1 MKNLKLLG
9 ALVLAAMM
17 FIFAPSS
24 SAQTT
29 PIIAV
34 GSSAFFGAAGLAAAT
49 SDPIRGGG
57 ALCGARFWTGTGIA
71 IDSRTTLTTPN
82 LPQETASV
90 WIAWDNDTTPTVV
103 CAYLATDNTIGQRLF
118 FGTGASGNAVLQV
131 ASNACNTAAGNKISF
146 VWDTAQAGLP
156 IAVQNVINGTTGTA
170 CPSVATAV
178 GTHFN
183 VAFGDIRAE
192 DSQVIASQRV
202 LCNDS
207 FATPFFPPDD
217 KSCLGY
223 GPGTSAPGT
232 PFTSSYSTAQFHTAA
247 YSFTGTDPI
256 SGLTVPQSV
265 QQRVG
270 AQAFLVFVN
279 TVDTGAGGFGQ
290 LTSSATPKMTSVN
303 SKSLSALYTGQS
315 FYTRDLYGYSGV
327 PAVFARAL
335 QRESLSGTYTIF
347 ETQVIR
353 QRDGFNANSQETG
366 LRAPTQPGYTS
377 GCFVQSATAFPTVAC
392 DNPVS
397 FCIGSNCALRTR
409 VIGTGQMISVG
420 NTATLPNTVGYAAF
434 SLGNFGNKLNMKY
447 LQLDGVDALYP
458 GYSSTA
464 GGHDGTFPGG
474 VAGQGTVSNTPATTP
489 GQCGGYFNGP
499 DAPGGPAGTIAKFA
513 CNAYTLPSFDGIQS
527 GNYRFWNIVQVQYY
541 GSSVQ
546 TPSFSPLNIA
556 GFVLGAQDQ
565 AGGSTKVLNDFIPAT
580 YCANAACSST
590 VASPILAFRSHYA
603 LLGIPPNNGIVT
615 PSAEA
620 GGDVSGTVINTQT
633 ELDTSLLGGS
643 ILVWIQ

>member
-1 MKNLKLLG
+1 MKNFKLLCS
-9 ALVLAAMM
+9 LVLAAMT
-17 FIFAPSS
+17 FVFVPAS

-34 GSSAFFGAAGLAAAT
+34 GSSAFFGAAGLAAA
-49 SDPIRGGG
+49 SGDPIRSVGP
-57 ALCGARFWTGTGIA
+57 LCGARFWTGTGIA
-71 IDSRTTLTTPN
+71 IDARSTLTTPN
-82 LPQETASV
+82 LPTESANV

-103 CAYLATDNTIGQRLF
+103 CAYLASDNTIGQRLF
-118 FGTGASGNAVLQV
+118 FGTGASGNAVLTV
-131 ASNACNTAAGNKISF
+131 ASNACSTAAGNKIAF
-146 VWDTAQAGLP
+146 VWDTAQSGLP

-170 CPSVATAV
+170 CPSTGTAT

-192 DSQVIASQRV
+192 DSQAIASNRV
-202 LCNDS
+202 LCTDS
-207 FATPFFPPDD
+207 NSTPFFPPDD
-217 KSCLGY
+217 KGCLGY
-223 GPGTSAPGT
+223 GPGVTAPGT
-232 PFTSSYSTAQFHTAA
+232 AFQSSYSTAKFNVAA

-279 TVDTGAGGFGQ
+279 IANTAAGGFGQ
-290 LTSSATPKMTSVN
+290 LTSTATPKMTSV
-303 SKSLSALYTGQS
+303 SSHALSALYTGQT
-315 FYTRDLYGYSGV
+315 FWTRDLYGYTGVPSGV
-327 PAVFARAL
+327 YAHAL

-353 QRDGFNANSQETG
+353 ARDGFNANSQETG
-366 LRAPTQPGYTS
+366 LRAPTQPGYTPS
-377 GCFVQSATAFPTVAC
+377 CFTPSATAFPTVAC

-397 FCIGSNCALRTR
+397 FCIGSVCALRTR

-420 NTATLPNTVGYAAF
+420 NTASLPDTIGYAAW

-458 GYSSTA
+458 GYSSA
-464 GGHDGTFPGG
+464 DGGHDGNFPGG
-474 VAGQGTVSNTPATTP
+474 VTGQGTTALLAAPAT
-489 GQCGGYFNGP
+489 GQCGGYFNG
-499 DAPGGPAGTIAKFA
+499 DGSTITKFS
-513 CNAYTLPSFDGIQS
+513 CNAYNLPTFDGVQS
-527 GNYRFWNIVQVQYY
+527 GNYRFWNIVQAQYY
-541 GSSVQ
+541 GSSQQ

-556 GFVLGAQDQ
+556 GFILGAQDQ
-565 AGGSTKVLNDFIPAT
+565 AGGSTKILNDFIPAT
-580 YCANAACSST
+580 YCANSACSST
-590 VASPILAFRSHYA
+590 VASPILVFRSHYG
-603 LLGIPPNNGIVT
+603 LLGIAPNNGIVT

-620 GGDVSGTVINTQT
+620 GGDVSGSIMPTQA
-633 ELDTSLLGGS
+633 ELDTNLVGGS